1 MKTFPFIVIFI
12 FFVFSSCAGIR
23 TKGLYQD
30 LPSRVGK
37 WKAHDKD
44 ELYNRDT
51 LYQYING
58 GAELYLAFDFQQVF
72 VRRYIGSDNDEIILD
87 IYDMGNAGDA
97 FGIFSVER
105 ADAEIGIGQESEYGG
120 GLLRFWK
127 DRFFVS
133 IITTGDEKNAQPTMI
148 ELAQAVDCIIDTKG
162 LKPALLKVLPREALD
177 ETSLR
182 FFHTAAILNRQY
194 FLAEKNILKLDKHSD
209 CVLAKYKGNDNSA
222 YVLLVQ
228 YQNNEL
234 ARDAYRTF
242 LSAYMPEAKESG
254 IVQVENK
261 TWTMTKT
268 EGSILIIVMEANQK
282 DFGMNLMAQIKP

>member
-1 MKTFPFIVIFI
+1 MKPFPFIVILI
-12 FFVFSSCAGIR
+12 FFVLSSCAGMR
-23 TKGLYQD
+23 AKDLYQA
-30 LPSRVGK
+30 LPSQLGA

-44 ELYNRDT
+44 EFYNRDT
-51 LYQYING
+51 LYEYING

-72 VRRYIGSDNDEIILD
+72 VRRYIGSDNTEIILD
-87 IYDMGNAGDA
+87 IYDMGSAGDA

-105 ADAEIGIGQESEYGG
+105 EDEEIGIGQDSEYGG

-133 IITTGDEKNAQPTMI
+133 IITIGDEKHDKPIMI
-148 ELAQAVDCIIDTKG
+148 KLAQAVDRIIDTKG
-162 LKPALLKVLPREALD
+162 LKPALLKALPREALD

-194 FLAEKNILKLDKHSD
+194 FLAEKNILKLDRHTD
-209 CVLAKYKGNDNSA
+209 CLLAKYTKNDNSA

-234 ARDAYRTF
+234 ANDAYHTF
-242 LSAYMPEAKESG
+242 LTAYMPEAKESG

-268 EGSILIIVMEANQK
+268 DGSILIIVLEANHK

>member
-1 MKTFPFIVIFI
+1 MKTFPFIVILLFI
-12 FFVFSSCAGIR
+12 VLSSCAGMR
-23 TKGLYQD
+23 AKGLFQD

-44 ELYNRDT
+44 EFYNRDT

-72 VRRYIGSDNDEIILD
+72 VRRYIGPDNAEIMLD
-87 IYDMGNAGDA
+87 IYDMGSADDA

-105 ADAEIGIGQESEYGG
+105 EDAEIGIGQESEYGG

-133 IITTGDEKNAQPTMI
+133 IITTGDEQNSKPTMI
-148 ELAQAVDCIIDTKG
+148 KLAQAVDGIVDTKG

-194 FLAEKNILKLDKHSD
+194 FLAENNILKLDKHSD

-234 ARDAYRTF
+234 ARDAYYTF
-242 LSAYMPEAKESG
+242 LTAYMPEAKESG

-268 EGSILIIVMEANQK
+268 EGNILAAKLSLKRFQSI
-282 DFGMNLMAQIKP
+282 